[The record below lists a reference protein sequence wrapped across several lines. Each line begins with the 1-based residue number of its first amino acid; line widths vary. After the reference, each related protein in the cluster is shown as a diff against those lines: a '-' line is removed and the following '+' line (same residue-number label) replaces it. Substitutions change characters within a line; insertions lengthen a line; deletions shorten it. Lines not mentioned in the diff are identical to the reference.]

1 MLGGHSQHKV
11 IYGCHTCV
19 KIAIY
24 VLKTKFSILFCTR
37 LYVLS
42 AIKTEK
48 KISILALKYIFMV
61 QNRVFLCESKR
72 ESRSINQL
80 YIKLKGI
87 SYIIYKWN
95 CYITN
100 DLMGCNGPAS
110 KEYHDVP
117 TYLCCTQQMHYQRPI
132 VEFPGSKS

>member
-1 MLGGHSQHKV
+1 M
-11 IYGCHTCV
+11 
-19 KIAIY
+19 
-24 VLKTKFSILFCTR
+24 
-37 LYVLS
+37 
-42 AIKTEK
+42 
-48 KISILALKYIFMV
+48 YIFVV
-61 QNRVFLCESKR
+61 QNRLIFRVFLCECKT
-72 ESRSINQL
+72 ESSSINQL
-80 YIKLKGI
+80 YMELEGI

-117 TYLCCTQQMHYQRPI
+117 TYLCCTYQMHYQRPI